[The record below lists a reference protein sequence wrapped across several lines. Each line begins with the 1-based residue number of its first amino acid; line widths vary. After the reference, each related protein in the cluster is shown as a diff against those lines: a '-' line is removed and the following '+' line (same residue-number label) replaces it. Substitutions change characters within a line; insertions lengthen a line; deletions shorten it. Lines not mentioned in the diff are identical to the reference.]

1 MQFLKSIF
9 GSKNDRELKRMGRIV
24 KRVNAIEEEV
34 SAYSEEEIKGAKDG
48 FRKRLDDGETLD
60 DILVEA
66 FALTREASKRT
77 IGLRHFDVQMIGG
90 ITLHASTRISTL
102 ISIRGSA
109 NFSGVVQLLQTE
121 VLCQTEGPNF

>member
-1 MQFLKSIF
+1 VRRRRHPACNIAMS
-9 GSKNDRELKRMGRIV
+9 
-24 KRVNAIEEEV
+24 RV
-34 SAYSEEEIKGAKDG
+34 
-48 FRKRLDDGETLD
+48 
-60 DILVEA
+60 
-66 FALTREASKRT
+66 
-77 IGLRHFDVQMIGG
+77 GG